1 MIYDKDINEI
11 LNNRYIRYRS
21 EAMLNAQLNVEKA
34 ETLPE
39 YSEITN
45 KLRGFSFEIA
55 KASADGD
62 TKKVEKLK
70 KERLILQGKQNEI
83 LKKIGFTQED
93 LLPKY
98 RCKACNDTGF
108 VNGISC
114 KCRYKELN
122 DIILKDLGISDYNLP
137 SFSSS
142 TLDTLPQLAT
152 VYKLVKEYVDKF
164 DTTTIKNLL
173 FTGKSGTGKTYL
185 AGAIITEL
193 NKREQVNVFINSYDL
208 FRVLLNKNK
217 VDSSNQYIYDLLI
230 NCDLLVIDDLGT
242 EPKNDAFLY
251 GLNLIINQRYSL
263 GNAFIITTNLNLT
276 ELNQRYGERIFSRIT
291 GKNTAVIPFDGDDL
305 RKK

>member
-21 EAMLNAQLNVEKA
+21 EAMLNAQLNIEKA
-34 ETLPE
+34 EKLPK
-39 YSEITN
+39 YIEITN
-45 KLRGFSFEIA
+45 KLCGFSFEIA
-55 KASADGD
+55 KASANGD

-70 KERLILQGKQNEI
+70 KERALLQDKQREI
-83 LKKIGFTQED
+83 LKTIGFTNED

-98 RCKACNDTGF
+98 RCKTCLDTGF
-108 VNGISC
+108 VNGIAC

-122 DIILKDLGISDYNLP
+122 DVILKDLGISDYNLP
-137 SFSSS
+137 SFSDS
-142 TLDTLPQLAT
+142 TLDTIPQLAT
-152 VYKLVKEYVDKF
+152 VYKLTKDYVDKF
-164 DTTTIKNLL
+164 NTTPIKNLL

-185 AGAIITEL
+185 AGAIVTEL

-208 FRVLLNKNK
+208 FRCLLNKNK
-217 VDSSNQYIYDLLI
+217 ADASNQYIYDLLI

-242 EPKNDAFLY
+242 EPKNNSFLY

-263 GNAFIITTNLNLT
+263 GNAFIITTNLSLT

-291 GKNTAVIPFDGDDL
+291 GKNTAAISFNGDDL
-305 RKK
+305 RKF

>member
-62 TKKVEKLK
+62 IKKVEKLK
-70 KERLILQGKQNEI
+70 KERLLLQSKQTEI

-98 RCKACNDTGF
+98 RCKTCNDTGF
-108 VNGISC
+108 VNGIAC

-122 DIILKDLGISDYNLP
+122 DVILKDLGISDYGLP
-137 SFSSS
+137 SFSTS

-217 VDSSNQYIYDLLI
+217 VDPSNQYVYDLLI

>member
-21 EAMLNAQLNVEKA
+21 EAMLNAQLNVERA
-34 ETLPE
+34 EKLPE
-39 YSEITN
+39 YSDITD

-55 KASADGD
+55 KANANGE

-70 KERLILQGKQNEI
+70 KERSVLQDKQSEI
-83 LKKIGFTQED
+83 LKKIGFTKED

-98 RCKACNDTGF
+98 RCKTCNDTGF
-108 VNGISC
+108 VNGIAC

-122 DIILKDLGISDYNLP
+122 DVVLKDLGISDYDLP
-137 SFSSS
+137 SFSDS
-142 TLDTLPQLAT
+142 TLDNLPQLST
-152 VYKLVKEYVDKF
+152 IYKLATDYVDKF

-185 AGAIITEL
+185 AGAIVNEL
-193 NKREQVNVFINSYDL
+193 NKREQVNVFIHSYDL

-217 VDSSNQYIYDLLI
+217 FDSSNQYVYDLLI

-242 EPKNDAFLY
+242 EPKTDAFLY

-263 GNAFIITTNLNLT
+263 GNAFIITTNLSLT

-291 GKNTAVIPFDGDDL
+291 GKNTAVIPFNGDDL

>member
-21 EAMLNAQLNVEKA
+21 EAMLNAQLNVERA
-34 ETLPE
+34 EKLPE
-39 YSEITN
+39 YRGITN

-55 KASADGD
+55 KASANGD
-62 TKKVEKLK
+62 TKEVEKLK
-70 KERLILQGKQNEI
+70 KERSVLQDKQSEV
-83 LKKIGFTQED
+83 LKKIGFTKED

-98 RCKACNDTGF
+98 HCKTCNDTGF
-108 VNGISC
+108 VNGIAC

-122 DIILKDLGISDYNLP
+122 DVILKDLGISNYNLP
-137 SFSSS
+137 SFSNS
-142 TLDTLPQLAT
+142 TLDTIPQLAS
-152 VYKLVKEYVDKF
+152 VYKIAKDYVNKF
-164 DTTTIKNLL
+164 DTTSIKNLI

-185 AGAIITEL
+185 AGAIVTEL
-193 NKREQVNVFINSYDL
+193 NNREQVNVFIHSYDL

-217 VDSSNQYIYDLLI
+217 FDSSNQYVYDLLI

-263 GNAFIITTNLNLT
+263 DNAFIITTNLSLT
-276 ELNQRYGERIFSRIT
+276 EINQRYGERIFSRIT
-291 GKNTAVIPFDGDDL
+291 GKNTAVIPFNGDDL